1 MKVSV
6 GQADN
11 TDRREFG
18 IGLAGELFQRRV
30 RKSVRNNPVVRQ
42 QLDEIE
48 DFRYTFAASVRPV
61 SPMP

>member
-1 MKVSV
+1 MLMKVPFEKFLSISS

-18 IGLAGELFQRRV
+18 IGLTGELFHRRF

-48 DFRYTFAASVRPV
+48 DFRYRD
-61 SPMP
+61 